1 MGVKWLNSESPLLSL
16 KTLYTFNSIITK
28 LLQYVGPTALY
39 TWQTI
44 KFLPFQ
50 PVNCYLWYSDTAGE
64 IQLCLCKS
72 NKANIKYKM
81 KAGELHFSSRPAK
94 DWTTH
99 SGYVADHV
107 AYQQDFLAYLILDFP
122 FPCPTYRQKCTFSF
136 NPGRGYTVISA
147 PVIWSSWRSNL
158 IALLA
163 VESSVLYL
171 QCNKLLFSGSNPAT
185 GNFQWQNIA
194 FLRDTVPENDWS
206 WQSPLEIVF

>member
-1 MGVKWLNSESPLLSL
+1 MGVKWLNTESPLLSL

-28 LLQYVGPTALY
+28 LLQYVSPTALY

-94 DWTTH
+94 DWTTQAMLQTTWH
-99 SGYVADHV
+99 TSKIFWLIWLWIFLFHV
-107 AYQQDFLAYLILDFP
+107 LPTGKNALSVLIQGEDIQLYQHLWSDPVEGVIWLDSLQLNQVYYICSVTNCSSQVLILP
-122 FPCPTYRQKCTFSF
+122 L
-136 NPGRGYTVISA
+136 GI
-147 PVIWSSWRSNL
+147 
-158 IALLA
+158 
-163 VESSVLYL
+163 
-171 QCNKLLFSGSNPAT
+171 FSGR
-185 GNFQWQNIA
+185 I
-194 FLRDTVPENDWS
+194 
-206 WQSPLEIVF
+206 